1 MQVWGQDVC
10 DAVISDMSV
19 MDVGLGKLE
28 MRSKMEVT
36 AAEVLG
42 KSGDDED
49 ETDDDEG
56 WSIEVIGLG
65 QDEGRDSH

>member
-1 MQVWGQDVC
+1 M
-10 DAVISDMSV
+10 ISDMSV

-28 MRSKMEVT
+28 MRSKLEVT

>member
-1 MQVWGQDVC
+1 M
-10 DAVISDMSV
+10 ISDMSV

>member
-1 MQVWGQDVC
+1 MC

-42 KSGDDED
+42 KSGDDE
-49 ETDDDEG
+49 TDDDEG